1 MQSKNV
7 GIVNFSIFGVA
18 GFKSVFAEGAASFN
32 KRMLSAKNHMERLIK
47 KEYLEIS
54 PILDGSTSYLPSEE
68 MSAKIVNGKTLAKAL
83 ELLEEVNNFSYN
95 NIDAVFNVV
104 VTEKTITTE
113 QFFVEA
119 TEIYKDNVSTFI
131 NNLDNI
137 EAGIK
142 KIRDKFKVAASTR
155 VTKKKDIKPY
165 LYICTGGSFGNGRVQ
180 VILSGEEIDV
190 AGSEKAIHTKITAA
204 ITMTK
209 NFRLTDYLRAEKEE
223 RKEAIKK
230 HIEHIDT
237 LFDTVDDVSID
248 YLGPLTFDLVARA
261 PEQQVKEAGRMLSSL
276 LMANEI
282 RLLEYFSTD
291 NNATSVTV

>member
-18 GFKSVFAEGAASFN
+18 GFKSVFAEGAASVN

-47 KEYLEIS
+47 KEHLEIS

-68 MSAKIVNGKTLAKAL
+68 MSEKIARGRTLARAL
-83 ELLEEVNNFSYN
+83 ELLEEVNSFSYN
-95 NIDAVFNVV
+95 NIQVVFKVV
-104 VTEKTITTE
+104 ATEKIITTE
-113 QFFVEA
+113 QFFVET
-119 TEIYKDNVSTFI
+119 TEIFKDNVSTFI

-137 EAGIK
+137 ETAIE
-142 KIRDKFKVAASTR
+142 KIRDEFKVDAATK
-155 VTKKKDIKPY
+155 VAKKKDIKPY
-165 LYICTGGSFGNGRVQ
+165 LYICTGGSFGNDRVQ

-190 AGSEKAIHTKITAA
+190 AGSEKAVHTKLTAA
-204 ITMTK
+204 ITMAK
-209 NFRLTDYLRAEKEE
+209 NFRLTDYLRAVKEE
-223 RKEAIKK
+223 RKEIIKK

-237 LFDTVDDVSID
+237 LFDTIDDVSID
-248 YLGPLTFDLVARA
+248 YLGPLMPDLSTRA
-261 PEQQVKEAGRMLSSL
+261 SEQQVTTAGRMLSSL

-291 NNATSVTV
+291 NNATSVTA